1 MSNTRARYTVNDV
14 LNNRFY
20 QIPKFLFEEEFKK
33 ELGNDAKILYAL
45 LRDRHE
51 LSVKNKWF
59 NNSGEIYL
67 IYSREE
73 MADMLGVTQPTVRK
87 AIQQLKNCALLE
99 EEQIGQNKANRIYLI
114 AVSIETTGQKNS
126 FSPESRNEKS
136 FQSGVKNSFSPE
148 CKIFSPND
156 TDINNTEYNDIDL
169 SINHSTKYIDIGEEE
184 NKKTKEMDGRIDS
197 KADSEERIV
206 KKADQICYT
215 DIYTGEIIS
224 EVIFSENEIENEI
237 RKYSFIPLKYCNNLL
252 NTQTITEILT
262 KHVVFSDKHLNV
274 TFDLFRTSLSE
285 MLAERELKKYGDR
298 KLSNK
303 NILEKINA
311 NIKIMSTYIIFQG
324 TFIEETLDDF
334 MAGISKTKVLNFK
347 GYMKTCI
354 VNSLDT
360 HRIKYFKTISD
371 MGF

>member
-1 MSNTRARYTVNDV
+1 MKMSNTRARYTVNDV

-20 QIPKFLFEEEFKK
+20 QIPKFLFGEEFKK

-59 NNSGEIYL
+59 NNFGEIYL

-156 TDINNTEYNDIDL
+156 TDINNTEYNDTNL
-169 SINHSTKYIDIGEEE
+169 SINHSTKYIDISEEE
-184 NKKTKEMDGRIDS
+184 NKNSREMDGRIDPKKYIESS
-197 KADSEERIV
+197 KSEMQSQG
-206 KKADQICYT
+206 KQQ
-215 DIYTGEIIS
+215 
-224 EVIFSENEIENEI
+224 ENITYSKSEIEASI
-237 RKYSFIPLKYCNNLL
+237 RKNKQIPLEYCNNIQNTEQIVDLL
-252 NTQTITEILT
+252 TAQTSFYGNEEHETSIGIFKAALAEIL
-262 KHVVFSDKHLNV
+262 
-274 TFDLFRTSLSE
+274 
-285 MLAERELKKYGDR
+285 AEKNLKKYGDR

-311 NIKIMSTYIIFQG
+311 NIIIAPTYIIFQG